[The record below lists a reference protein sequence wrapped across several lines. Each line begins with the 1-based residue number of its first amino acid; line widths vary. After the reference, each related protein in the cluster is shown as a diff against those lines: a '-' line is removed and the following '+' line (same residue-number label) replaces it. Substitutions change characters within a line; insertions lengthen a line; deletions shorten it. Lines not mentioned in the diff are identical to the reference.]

1 MTKLEE
7 IQARRKE
14 KLDLDPYNIIR
25 HPLITEQTVATMDR
39 DNVLVFI
46 VDRRVSKPQIKKAI
60 EELYEVELI
69 SVNTLILTNGK
80 KKAYV
85 KLREEY
91 LADEVATKIGVF

>member
-1 MTKLEE
+1 MV
-7 IQARRKE
+7 
-14 KLDLDPYNIIR
+14 DPYSIVKY
-25 HPLITEQTVATMDR
+25 PLVTEQTVAYMDR

-46 VDRRVSKPQIKKAI
+46 VHRRAPKEDIKRAI
-60 EELYEVELI
+60 EELYEVELV
-69 SVNTLILTNGK
+69 SVNTLILPDGR

>member
-1 MTKLEE
+1 MMDPAEMDSTHNKS
-7 IQARRKE
+7 I
-14 KLDLDPYNIIR
+14 DPYAIVH
-25 HPLITEQTVATMDR
+25 HPLVTEQTVALMDL

-46 VDRRVSKPQIKKAI
+46 VERTASKKDIKHAI

-69 SVNTLILTNGK
+69 SVNTLILTDGR

>member
-1 MTKLEE
+1 MV
-7 IQARRKE
+7 
-14 KLDLDPYNIIR
+14 DPYTIVK
-25 HPLITEQTVATMDR
+25 HPLVTEQTVASMDQ
-39 DNVLVFI
+39 DNVLVFV
-46 VDRRVSKPQIKKAI
+46 VDRKATKKDIRKAI

-69 SVNTLILTNGK
+69 SVNTLILPDGR

>member
-1 MTKLEE
+1 MVDAYS
-7 IQARRKE
+7 IV
-14 KLDLDPYNIIR
+14 N
-25 HPLITEQTVATMDR
+25 HPLITEQTVASMDR

-46 VDRRVSKPQIKKAI
+46 VKRTASKSEIRKAI
-60 EELYEVELI
+60 EELYEVELV
-69 SVNTLILTNGK
+69 SVNTLILLDGR

>member
-1 MTKLEE
+1 MTEREE
-7 IQARRKE
+7 PISSPEER
-14 KLDLDPYNIIR
+14 LHLDPYTIIR
-25 HPLITEQTVATMDR
+25 HPLITEQTVASMDR

-46 VDRRVSKPQIKKAI
+46 VDRRTSKSQIKKAI
-60 EELYEVELI
+60 EELYEIELI
-69 SVNTLILTNGK
+69 SVNTLILPDGK

>member
-1 MTKLEE
+1 MTEHEE
-7 IQARRKE
+7 HISSPKE
-14 KLDLDPYNIIR
+14 RLDLDPYTIIR
-25 HPLITEQTVATMDR
+25 HPLITEQTVASMDR

-46 VDRRVSKPQIKKAI
+46 VDRRMSKSQIKKAI
-60 EELYEVELI
+60 EELYEIELI
-69 SVNTLILTNGK
+69 SVNTLILPDGK

>member
-1 MTKLEE
+1 MKGM
-7 IQARRKE
+7 KE
-14 KLDLDPYNIIR
+14 ADPHMIIR
-25 HPLITEQTVATMDR
+25 HPLITEQTVASMDR

-46 VDRRVSKPQIKKAI
+46 VDRQASKKDIKRAV
-60 EELYEVELI
+60 EELYQVELL
-69 SVNTLILTNGK
+69 SVNTLVLPDGR

>member
-1 MTKLEE
+1 MV
-7 IQARRKE
+7 
-14 KLDLDPYNIIR
+14 DPYIIVS
-25 HPLITEQTVATMDR
+25 HPLVTEQTVASMDR

-46 VDRRVSKPQIKKAI
+46 VKRTASKSEIKKAI
-60 EELYEVELI
+60 EELYEVELV
-69 SVNTLILTNGK
+69 SVNTLVLMDGR

>member
-1 MTKLEE
+1 MV
-7 IQARRKE
+7 
-14 KLDLDPYNIIR
+14 DPYSIVN
-25 HPLITEQTVATMDR
+25 HPLITEQTVASMDR

-46 VDRRVSKPQIKKAI
+46 VKRTASKSEIRKAI
-60 EELYEVELI
+60 EELYEVELV
-69 SVNTLILTNGK
+69 SVNTLVLLDGR

>member
-1 MTKLEE
+1 MV
-7 IQARRKE
+7 
-14 KLDLDPYNIIR
+14 DPYSIVN
-25 HPLITEQTVATMDR
+25 HPLVTEQTVAYMDR

-46 VDRRVSKPQIKKAI
+46 VNRKASKEDIRRAI
-60 EELYEVELI
+60 EELYEVELL
-69 SVNTLILTNGK
+69 SVNTLILPDGR